1 MPCPFA
7 SGITLC
13 FTNEVMKRRFSK
25 RCKVIQTGVAKHPD
39 HYGIGVQP
47 SRSSNMN
54 NKVLQ
59 GTYAD
64 FKIVKSRA
72 VAQIIVEIPLESAQ
86 AAVEMFGV
94 PNPSYDQWVAV
105 AALHRATV
113 TQNQDAVNAVKQ
125 AGMLCNTESFGE
137 FLRET
142 SNPEVRPNVPDDI
155 TTALRGILGIKSRT
169 EFHDD
174 PDLVMAFN
182 RIKGNYEQWLMA
194 R

>member
-1 MPCPFA
+1 M
-7 SGITLC
+7 S
-13 FTNEVMKRRFSK
+13 
-25 RCKVIQTGVAKHPD
+25 
-39 HYGIGVQP
+39 
-47 SRSSNMN
+47 
-54 NKVLQ
+54 NKVMQ

-72 VAQIIVEIPLESAQ
+72 VAQIIVEIPIESAQ

-94 PNPSYDQWVAV
+94 PNPSYEQWVAV

-142 SNPEVRPNVPDDI
+142 TNPEVRPNVPDDI
-155 TTALRGILGIKSRT
+155 TTAPRSILGIKSRT

-174 PDLVMAFN
+174 PNLVMAFN
-182 RIKGNYEQWLMA
+182 RVKGNYEQWLMA